1 MLTIDIGN
9 SCIKY
14 GLWQQRNLIA
24 TGSVAYH
31 SDTVAEAL
39 ERLLTGVDRPTA
51 IYIACVGGAEVE
63 RDCADW
69 FRLSMQTDPVFMR
82 TTASC
87 CGVVNAYA
95 DPAQHGVDRW
105 AALIGAR
112 SLLHDP
118 VCIIDCGTA
127 ITVDLMDASGRHLGG
142 RIMPG
147 LEMMQ
152 QALLRRTSGIRQI
165 AGNVEDF
172 ASNTADA
179 VSSGTLHMLH
189 AALLEVITAARR
201 RLGDTMKTLITG
213 GAGQLLVSLE
223 GLPLMR
229 FEPHLVLKGIHT
241 MASR

>member
-9 SCIKY
+9 SRIKY
-14 GLWQQRNLIA
+14 GLWQQQHLSA

-31 SDTVAEAL
+31 GDTVAEAL
-39 ERLLTGVDRPTA
+39 QRLLTGVAKPVS
-51 IYIACVGGAEVE
+51 IYIACVGGADVE

-69 FRLSMQTDPVFMR
+69 LRLHMGTEPVFLR
-82 TTASC
+82 TAAAC

-95 DPAQHGVDRW
+95 DPSQHGVDRW

-127 ITVDLMDASGRHLGG
+127 VTVDLMDAAGRHLGG

-152 QALLRRTSGIRQI
+152 QALLRRTSGIQQI

-189 AALLEVITAARR
+189 AALIEVTAAARQ
-201 RLGDTMKTLITG
+201 RLGDSMKTLVTG
-213 GAGQLLVSLE
+213 GAAQLLVSLE
-223 GLPLMR
+223 GLPEMQ

-241 MASR
+241 MASQ